1 MHFRNS
7 LFLFFFFIFTNCSI
21 NNLNISK
28 DKSFIQ
34 NNFQNKGF
42 TLIFDENLFKE
53 KIISK
58 KINDRSLIIFQKRLK
73 KNTQVKI
80 TNILNNKSL
89 IVNVGNKA
97 NYPAFNNSVISLR
110 IANELNIDINE
121 PYVEITQI
129 SENSLFVANKAKTFD
144 EEKKVAIKVPVN
156 SISINDLNKIK
167 IEKKVAT
174 DKKFSYIIKLA
185 DFYFKDTASL
195 MVERITIENEIFNLK
210 IKKILDKKYRVYLGP
225 FNNINSLQNSYNDIN
240 ILEFENIEIIRN
252 D

>member
-1 MHFRNS
+1 M
-7 LFLFFFFIFTNCSI
+7 FFIFTNCSVS
-21 NNLNISK
+21 NLNVSK

-58 KINDRSLIIFQKRLK
+58 KIDARSLIIFQKRLK

-97 NYPAFNNSVISLR
+97 NYPAFNNSVISSR

-121 PYVEITQI
+121 PYVEITEI
-129 SENSLFVANKAKTFD
+129 TKNSLFVANKAKTFD

-167 IEKKVAT
+167 IERKVVT

-195 MVERITIENEIFNLK
+195 MVERITTENEIFNLK